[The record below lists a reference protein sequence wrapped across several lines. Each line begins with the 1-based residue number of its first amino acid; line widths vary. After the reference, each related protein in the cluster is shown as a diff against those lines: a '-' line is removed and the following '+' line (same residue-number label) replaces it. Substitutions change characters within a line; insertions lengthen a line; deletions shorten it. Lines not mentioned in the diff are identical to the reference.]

1 MTYTVA
7 PMRRICRTL
16 VAARRLAVRAVALA
30 LALAPA
36 AVPARAV
43 VIDGVAAVVN
53 GQVITLLELEKAG
66 RAALEDRLRTAP
78 AAEQERL
85 RREVLGAVLDQL
97 VLTRIQAQ
105 RARELGIQV
114 SAAEVDATIAAI
126 REDNRMSEETLARLL
141 QERGMTEEEYRRDIE
156 DQIRLSRLAQREVRA
171 KVTATDEEIA
181 AYFTEHRQDWSRPE
195 KIRIRHL
202 LVPLAA
208 GASADEV
215 EDARA
220 KANALYIRARA
231 GEDFAALV
239 RAETPG
245 AKPDADPVSGEIA
258 RGELF
263 PALEAT
269 AFGVPVGGVGQPVQS
284 PAGFHLVQVVDK
296 TPPYEPK
303 LEEVRA
309 SIEQK
314 IGDRKARE
322 RYDSWLRQL
331 RADAIVEIRY

>member
-1 MTYTVA
+1 MAYTVA
-7 PMRRICRTL
+7 SMLSIRRTL
-16 VAARRLAVRAVALA
+16 LAARSPAVLAVALA
-30 LALAPA
+30 LALT

-43 VIDGVAAVVN
+43 VVDGVAAVVN
-53 GQVITLLELEKAG
+53 GELITLLELEKAG
-66 RAALEDRLRTAP
+66 RAPLEERLRNAS
-78 AAEQERL
+78 AADQERL
-85 RREVLGAVLDQL
+85 RREVLGAVLDQMI
-97 VLTRIQAQ
+97 LTRIQAQ
-105 RARELGIQV
+105 RARQLGIQV
-114 SAAEVDATIAAI
+114 SAADVDAAIAAI

-141 QERGMTEEEYRRDIE
+141 QERGMTEEEYRRDVE
-156 DQIRLSRLAQREVRA
+156 NQIRFSRLAQREVRA
-171 KVTATDEEIA
+171 KVAVSDEEIT
-181 AYFTEHRQDWSRPE
+181 AYFNEHRQDWSRPE
-195 KIRIRHL
+195 KIRFRHL
-202 LVPLAA
+202 LVPLPT

-215 EDARA
+215 EAARD

-245 AKPDADPVSGEIA
+245 AEPGADPISGEVA

-263 PALEAT
+263 PALDEA
-269 AFGVPVGGVGQPVQS
+269 AFALPAGGVGKPVQS

-296 TPPYEPK
+296 TPAYEPK
-303 LEEVRA
+303 PEEVRA

-322 RYDSWLRQL
+322 RYEGWLRQL